1 MQRRQFIKLI
11 GGAAAAWP
19 LAAHAQQSTPIP
31 RIGVLW
37 HAGNEREEAIYLGA
51 LRQGFSQIGCIEG
64 QHFVLENRYAAEQ
77 YEHYDPLAAELV
89 AANVDVLVAVTTP
102 AARAAQRATRTI
114 PVVFVVVA
122 DPVGEKFV
130 NSLAHPGGNM
140 TGVGTLPVDVSGK
153 CLALFK
159 EAVPRLTQVALLVNP
174 TYAAIRSYVEE
185 YRAAAGSLGLTLRE
199 VQASKPDDIQAAITT
214 ITEDGL
220 VVAIDNML
228 WNERKRIGELAL
240 SRGLPSM
247 SWNSDMTDAGLLM
260 SYGEDFKV
268 QFRRVPVYVD
278 KILKGA
284 KPADLPVELP
294 ALYEFVIN
302 TNTARKL
309 GLNIPPSVLALTDR
323 VTG

>member
-1 MQRRQFIKLI
+1 MAR
-11 GGAAAAWP
+11 
-19 LAAHAQQSTPIP
+19 AQQSKSIP

-37 HAGNEREEAIYLGA
+37 HAGNEQEEAIYLGA
-51 LRQGFSQIGCIEG
+51 LRQGFNEIGYVEG
-64 QHFVLENRYAAEQ
+64 KHFVLENRYAAEQ

-89 AANVDVLVAVTTP
+89 AANVDVLVAVTTM
-102 AARAAQRATRTI
+102 AAQAAQRATRTI

-130 NSLAHPGGNM
+130 NSLARPGGNM

-159 EAVPRLTQVALLVNP
+159 DAVPKLTQVSLLVNP
-174 TYAAIRSYVEE
+174 TYASIRSYVEE
-185 YRAAAGSLGLTLRE
+185 YRAAAGSLGLTVRE
-199 VQASKPDDIQAAITT
+199 VQASKPDEIQAAIAT

-228 WNERKRIGELAL
+228 WNERKRIAELAL
-240 SRGLPSM
+240 SRRLPTI

-268 QFRRVPVYVD
+268 QFRRIAFYVD
-278 KILKGA
+278 KIIKGA

-294 ALYEFVIN
+294 ARYEFVIN
-302 TNTARKL
+302 TNTARML
-309 GLNIPPSVLALTDR
+309 GLHIPPSVLARTDR
-323 VTG
+323 VVE

>member
-1 MQRRQFIKLI
+1 MRPALSNQKRSQRS
-11 GGAAAAWP
+11 G
-19 LAAHAQQSTPIP
+19 
-31 RIGVLW
+31 
-37 HAGNEREEAIYLGA
+37 
-51 LRQGFSQIGCIEG
+51 
-64 QHFVLENRYAAEQ
+64 LENRFAAEQ

-130 NSLAHPGGNM
+130 NSLAHPAGNM
-140 TGVGTLPVDVSGK
+140 TGVGTLPIDVSGN
-153 CLALFK
+153 LALFK
-159 EAVPRLTQVALLVNP
+159 EAIPKLTHVTLLVNP

-199 VQASKPDDIQAAITT
+199 VQASKPDDLQAAITGM
-214 ITEDGL
+214 TEDGL

-228 WNERKRIGELAL
+228 WNERKRIAELAL
-240 SRGLPSM
+240 WRGLPSM
-247 SWNSDMTDAGLLM
+247 SWTGLLM

-268 QFRRVPVYVD
+268 QFRRIAAYVD

-302 TNTARKL
+302 TNTARML
-309 GLNIPPSVLALTDR
+309 GLNIPASVLALTDR

>member
-1 MQRRQFIKLI
+1 MKRRQFITLI

-19 LAAHAQQSTPIP
+19 LAARAQQSKPIP

-37 HAGNEREEAIYLGA
+37 HAGNEQEEEIYLGA
-51 LRQGFSQIGCIEG
+51 LRQGFSEIGYVEG
-64 QHFVLENRYAAEQ
+64 KDFVLENRFAAEQ
-77 YEHYDPLAAELV
+77 YERYGPFAAELV
-89 AANVDVLVAVTTP
+89 ASKVDVLVAVTTM
-102 AARAAQRATRTI
+102 AARAAQRATTTI

-122 DPVGEKFV
+122 DPEGEKFV
-130 NSLAHPGGNM
+130 NSLARPGGNM

-159 EAVPRLTQVALLVNP
+159 EAVPRLTQVSLLANP
-174 TYAAIRSYVEE
+174 TYASIRRYVEE
-185 YRAAAGSLGLTLRE
+185 YRAAAGSLGLTVRE
-199 VQASKPDDIQAAITT
+199 VQASKPDDIRAAIAA

-220 VVAIDNML
+220 VVAPDNML
-228 WNERKRIGELAL
+228 WNERKRIAELAL

-260 SYGEDFKV
+260 SYGENFSI
-268 QFRRVPVYVD
+268 QFRRIAVYVD

-294 ALYEFVIN
+294 ARYEFVIN
-302 TNTARKL
+302 TNTARML
-309 GLNIPPSVLALTDR
+309 GLNIPPSVLARTDR
-323 VTG
+323 VVE

>member
-1 MQRRQFIKLI
+1 MRRRQFIKLV
-11 GGAAAAWP
+11 GAAAAPWP
-19 LAAHAQQSTPIP
+19 LAARAQQSKPIP

-37 HAGNEREEAIYLGA
+37 HAGNEQEEAIYLGA
-51 LRQGFSQIGCIEG
+51 LRQGFSEIGYIEG
-64 QHFVLENRYAAEQ
+64 KDFVLENRYAAEQ

-102 AARAAQRATRTI
+102 AARAAQRATTTI

-130 NSLAHPGGNM
+130 NSLARPGGNM

-159 EAVPRLTQVALLVNP
+159 EAVPRLTQVSLLMNP
-174 TYAAIRSYVEE
+174 TYAAIRSYAEE

-199 VQASKPDDIQAAITT
+199 VQASKPDDLQAAITG

-228 WNERKRIGELAL
+228 WNERKRIAELAL
-240 SRGLPSM
+240 SRGLPTM

-268 QFRRVPVYVD
+268 QFRRIAVYVD

-302 TNTARKL
+302 TNTARGL

>member
-1 MQRRQFIKLI
+1 MRRRQFIKLV
-11 GGAAAAWP
+11 GVAAATWP
-19 LAAHAQQSTPIP
+19 LAARAQQSKPIP

-51 LRQGFSQIGCIEG
+51 LRQGFSQIGYIED

-102 AARAAQRATRTI
+102 AARAAQRVTRTI

-140 TGVGTLPVDVSGK
+140 TGVGTLPIDVSGK

-159 EAVPRLTQVALLVNP
+159 QAVPKLTQVALLVNP
-174 TYAAIRSYVEE
+174 TYSSIRSYVEE

-199 VQASKPDDIQAAITT
+199 VQASKPDEIQAAIIT

-302 TNTARKL
+302 TNTAKIL
-309 GLNIPPSVLALTDR
+309 GLNIPPSVLAVTDR

>member
-1 MQRRQFIKLI
+1 MRRRQFIQF
-11 GGAAAAWP
+11 AAAAAAVWP
-19 LAAHAQQSTPIP
+19 LAARAQQSKPIP

-37 HAGNEREEAIYLGA
+37 HAGNEHEEAIYLGA
-51 LRQGFSQIGCIEG
+51 LRQGFSEIGYIEG
-64 QHFVLENRYAAEQ
+64 KHFVLENRYAAEQ

-89 AANVDVLVAVTTP
+89 AANVDILVAVTTP

-130 NSLAHPGGNM
+130 NSLARPGGNM
-140 TGVGTLPVDVSGK
+140 TGVGTLPIDVSGK

-159 EAVPRLTQVALLVNP
+159 EAVPRLTQVSLLVNP
-174 TYAAIRSYVEE
+174 TYASIRSYVEE
-185 YRAAAGSLGLTLRE
+185 YRAAASLLGLTLRE
-199 VQASKPDDIQAAITT
+199 VQASRSDDLQAAITG

-228 WNERKRIGELAL
+228 WNERKRIAELAL
-240 SRGLPSM
+240 SRSLPTM

-268 QFRRVPVYVD
+268 QFRRIAVYVD

-302 TNTARKL
+302 TDTARML

>member
-1 MQRRQFIKLI
+1 MKRRAFIKLLS
-11 GGAAAAWP
+11 GAAAAWP
-19 LAAHAQQSTPIP
+19 LVAGAQRSKPIP

-37 HAGNEREEAIYLGA
+37 HAGNEQEEAIYLGA
-51 LRQGFSQIGCIEG
+51 LRQGFSEIGYVEG
-64 QHFVLENRYAAEQ
+64 KDFVLENRYAAEQ
-77 YEHYDPLAAELV
+77 YERYDPLSAELV
-89 AANVDVLVAVTTP
+89 AANVDVLVAVTTM

-130 NSLAHPGGNM
+130 TSLARPGGNI

-153 CLALFK
+153 CLALFR
-159 EAVPRLTQVALLVNP
+159 EAVPRLTQVSLLVNP
-174 TYAAIRSYVEE
+174 TYAAIRRYVEE
-185 YRAAAGSLGLTLRE
+185 YRVAAGSLGLTIRE
-199 VQASKPDDIQAAITT
+199 VQASKPDDVQAAIAA

-220 VVAIDNML
+220 VVAPDNML
-228 WNERKRIGELAL
+228 WNERKRIAELAL

-260 SYGEDFKV
+260 SYGENFSV
-268 QFRRVPVYVD
+268 QFRRIAVYVD

-294 ALYEFVIN
+294 ARYEFVIN
-302 TNTARKL
+302 TNTARML

>member
-1 MQRRQFIKLI
+1 
-11 GGAAAAWP
+11 
-19 LAAHAQQSTPIP
+19 
-31 RIGVLW
+31 
-37 HAGNEREEAIYLGA
+37 
-51 LRQGFSQIGCIEG
+51 
-64 QHFVLENRYAAEQ
+64 
-77 YEHYDPLAAELV
+77 
-89 AANVDVLVAVTTP
+89 VAVTTP

-130 NSLAHPGGNM
+130 NSLARPGGNM
-140 TGVGTLPVDVSGK
+140 TGVGTLPIDVSGK

-159 EAVPRLTQVALLVNP
+159 EAVPRLTQVSLLVNP
-174 TYAAIRSYVEE
+174 TYASIRSYVEE

-302 TNTARKL
+302 TNTARML

>member
-1 MQRRQFIKLI
+1 
-11 GGAAAAWP
+11 
-19 LAAHAQQSTPIP
+19 
-31 RIGVLW
+31 
-37 HAGNEREEAIYLGA
+37 
-51 LRQGFSQIGCIEG
+51 
-64 QHFVLENRYAAEQ
+64 
-77 YEHYDPLAAELV
+77 
-89 AANVDVLVAVTTP
+89 
-102 AARAAQRATRTI
+102 
-114 PVVFVVVA
+114 VVFVVVA
-122 DPVGEKFV
+122 DPMGEKFV
-130 NSLAHPGGNM
+130 NSLARPGGNM
-140 TGVGTLPVDVSGK
+140 TGVGTLPIDVSGK

-159 EAVPRLTQVALLVNP
+159 DAVPRLTQVSLLVNP

-199 VQASKPDDIQAAITT
+199 VKASKPDDLQAAITT

-228 WNERKRIGELAL
+228 WNERKRIAELAL
-240 SRGLPSM
+240 SRGLPTM

-268 QFRRVPVYVD
+268 QFRRVAVYVE

-302 TNTARKL
+302 TNTARML
-309 GLNIPPSVLALTDR
+309 GLNIPPSVLALTNR